1 MARVVS
7 VVPRDGKKHMV
18 VQTAGRFVALT
29 FEEPNDKRKRT
40 ASSNARAAGK
50 GKQDELRVLAE
61 ALDGLQQ
68 LLDVLLIGHA
78 EHVEAIAAPATRNAS
93 ERASKIQV
101 RFDFRARA
109 KFANSSRHVDEEV
122 ALDLDLSHCVAQVVQ
137 TELFHEAHATVQS
150 GNTCARR

>member
-1 MARVVS
+1 
-7 VVPRDGKKHMV
+7 MV

-78 EHVEAIAAPATRNAS
+78 EHVEAIAAPATRTRAS
-93 ERASKIQV
+93 EIQV
-101 RFDFRARA
+101 RFDSRA
-109 KFANSSRHVDEEV
+109 KVRENSSRHVDEEV